1 MSDDLADIEAPEEIR
16 ALFRLNAAVDERV
29 EEAQRR
35 RWALSRA
42 MESIL
47 PAVAGL
53 LGARAFAV
61 RTYGED
67 LALHDYGLPVGE
79 DAARVLAALEL
90 HTAETQGESTFTQDA
105 ERLVVAQRLDVA
117 GEWFGSACLV
127 WDSVGER
134 RSPRF
139 LRGALEVVCE
149 ELDGFLFGIRAAREK
164 HRVMMALAHALQS
177 PVLGE
182 GLAEAARVL
191 FSAAPVSKLLLAIL
205 AEEAEGAP
213 IHLQVYD
220 ETGRTVDRVGQA
232 EDDGSMLDEAEA
244 YLFHGDPALLDR
256 LGFRGAREEV
266 LINGVAGKALVGKV
280 LVVSPS
286 DDWGTHDRE
295 LLAGF
300 ADFIRQRVVDFSR
313 EYKVLARS
321 FRPTDVNRLLGTR
334 DYHTRYLSPRE
345 ELVGVLYVDITGFT
359 RLCET
364 VLGDPSRIGALI
376 DEWGREAVEIVWRH
390 GGVFDKM
397 VGDCVIGLFGPPF
410 YDDAGSERAARA
422 ILAAEGIRA
431 MTESFPERAGFEAL
445 RNVGFGVSTGVN
457 LARLFVGPFGPNA
470 NFTGFSAGMNNTARL
485 QAQAV
490 RGEILVMESAVE
502 ALHEDTRFAFGE
514 PRRAQVKNVAQP
526 LAFRA
531 LSAESVSDEE
541 RGTKG

>member
-1 MSDDLADIEAPEEIR
+1 MSQDLADIEAPEEIR
-16 ALFRLNAAVDERV
+16 ALFRLNAAVDEKV

-47 PAVAGL
+47 PAVATM
-53 LGARAFAV
+53 LGARAFTV

-67 LALHDYGLPVGE
+67 LELHDYGLPEGE
-79 DAARVLAALEL
+79 LLDIVTRALGQHDSDSIEEAGTL
-90 HTAETQGESTFTQDA
+90 DEEAGS
-105 ERLVVAQRLDVA
+105 LVVAQRLDVA
-117 GEWFGSACLV
+117 GEWFGAACLV
-127 WDSVGER
+127 WDKVDET
-134 RSPRF
+134 RSRRF
-139 LRGALEVVCE
+139 LSGALEVVCE

-191 FSAAPVSKLLLAIL
+191 FEAAPVSKLLLAIL
-205 AEEAEGAP
+205 AEEEAGAP

-220 ETGRTVDRVGQA
+220 ETGRTLDRVGQA
-232 EDDGSMLDEAEA
+232 EDHGSLLDEAEA
-244 YLFHGDPALLDR
+244 YLFRGEPALLDR

-266 LINGVAGKALVGKV
+266 LINGVSGKALVGKV

-334 DYHTRYLSPRE
+334 DYHSRYLSPRE
-345 ELVGVLYVDITGFT
+345 ELVGLLYVDITGFT
-359 RLCET
+359 RLCES
-364 VLGDPSRIGALI
+364 VLVDPSRIGALI
-376 DEWGREAVEIVWRH
+376 DEWGGEAVDIVWKH

-410 YDDAGSERAARA
+410 YDQSGAERAARA
-422 ILAAEGIRA
+422 ILAAEGIRE
-431 MTESFPERAGFEAL
+431 MTSAFAQRPGFEAL
-445 RNVGFGVSTGVN
+445 RPGGLGVSTGVN

-485 QAQAV
+485 QAQATS
-490 RGEILVMESAVE
+490 GEILVMEDAVR
-502 ALHEDTRFAFGE
+502 ALREVDDRRFVFGDE
-514 PRRAQVKNVAQP
+514 RRAQVKNVAQP
-526 LAFRA
+526 LVFRA
-531 LSAESVSDEE
+531 LVDQPSS
-541 RGTKG
+541 

>member
-1 MSDDLADIEAPEEIR
+1 MSEDLPARHSPDEIR
-16 ALFRLNAAVDERV
+16 ALFRLNAAVDALV

-42 MESIL
+42 LASIL
-47 PAVAGL
+47 PAVAEH
-53 LGARAFAV
+53 LGARAFAI

-67 LALHDYGLPVGE
+67 LKLHVYGLPE
-79 DAARVLAALEL
+79 NTDTDRVLIALLAYGSEL
-90 HTAETQGESTFTQDA
+90 EKPGTIDEGTEHI
-105 ERLVVAQRLDVA
+105 LVAQRLDVA
-117 GEWFGSACLV
+117 GEWFGAACLV
-127 WDSVGER
+127 WER
-134 RSPRF
+134 PQEVRDAAF
-139 LRGALEVVCE
+139 LQAALEVVCE

-191 FSAAPVSKLLLAIL
+191 FAAAPVSRLLLAIL
-205 AEEAEGAP
+205 AEDSPGAP
-213 IHLQVYD
+213 IHLQIYD
-220 ETGRTVDRVGQA
+220 ETGCTLDRVGQA
-232 EDDGSMLDEAEA
+232 DGDGSLLDEAA
-244 YLFHGDPALLDR
+244 SYLFQGEPTLLDR

-266 LINGVAGKALVGKV
+266 LINGVSGKALVGKV

-300 ADFIRQRVVDFSR
+300 ADFIRQRVVDFSK

-321 FRPTDVNRLLGTR
+321 FRPADVNRLLGAR
-334 DYHTRYLSPRE
+334 DYHARYLSPRE

-364 VLGDPSRIGALI
+364 TLGDPSRIGALI
-376 DEWGREAVEIVWRH
+376 DAWGNDAVEILWKH

-410 YDDAGSERAARA
+410 YENAEGDRAARA
-422 ILAAEGIRA
+422 VLAAEGIRE
-431 MTESFPERAGFEAL
+431 MTHSFPERAGFESL
-445 RNVGFGVSTGVN
+445 RGTGFGVSTGVN

-485 QAQAV
+485 QAQASS
-490 RGEILVMESAVE
+490 GEILVMEDAVR
-502 ALHEDTRFAFGE
+502 ALAGDPRFAFGE
-514 PRRAQVKNVAQP
+514 ERRAQVKNVAQP
-526 LAFRA
+526 LIFRA
-531 LSAESVSDEE
+531 LQ
-541 RGTKG
+541 GGG